1 MKRAEKVFSPLL
13 PHSVGVFIRVR
24 KHFVAGETRQNAGLL
39 RISPAKFVPNGELSK
54 QKSPMTENIGHGAF
68 RK

>member
-24 KHFVAGETRQNAGLL
+24 KHFVAGETLQNAGLL
-39 RISPAKFVPNGELSK
+39 RIYPAKFVPNGELSK